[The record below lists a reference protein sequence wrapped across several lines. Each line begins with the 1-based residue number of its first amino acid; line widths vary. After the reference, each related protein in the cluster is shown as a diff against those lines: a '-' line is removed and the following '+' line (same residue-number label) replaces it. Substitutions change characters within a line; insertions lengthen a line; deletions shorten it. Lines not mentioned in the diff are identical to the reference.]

1 MSAEHITP
9 GTPRLA
15 EFVVRADGSVRGDDA
30 SGGALA
36 AALPYV
42 GRLARRVGELVD
54 AGDLRRIET
63 AGGVRLSVGLTWTP
77 TGEGTYRAVM
87 TEEAPRTPPNFMV
100 VGGAD
105 TAAAADHCV
114 RRVASATGVAWTTIM
129 GPESRIIAVGGQHAS
144 EAGHLPEI
152 GTRMLALLRE
162 LAAHRVTYVR
172 LQFEAGAMLGAMIGR
187 HCLFA
192 YADGTSHSDDALL
205 AVLDE
210 VRAILADHDLAAI
223 PTDSTATE
231 VVDSTPEV
239 AAPAPAVRTTPPVGA
254 RYRGVSRVKAPPQR
268 RRPFGR

>member
-1 MSAEHITP
+1 MSAEHTTP

-87 TEEAPRTPPNFMV
+87 TAEEPRTPPNFMV

-105 TAAAADHCV
+105 TTAAVEHCV
-114 RRVASATGVAWTTIM
+114 RRLASVDGVAWSTIM
-129 GPESRIIAVGGQHAS
+129 GPESRIIAVVGEHAS

-152 GTRMLALLRE
+152 GTRVLALLRE
-162 LAAHRVTYVR
+162 LAAHQVSYVR
-172 LQFEAGAMLGAMIGR
+172 LQFEAGAVLGATIRR

-192 YADGTSHSDDALL
+192 FADGGSDSDDALL
-205 AVLDE
+205 AVIDE

-223 PTDSTATE
+223 PADSPATE
-231 VVDSTPEV
+231 AVDSTPEV
-239 AAPAPAVRTTPPVGA
+239 AASSPVPRTPPPVGA
-254 RYRGVSRVKAPPQR
+254 RYRGASGAKAPPQR

>member
-1 MSAEHITP
+1 MSVEHITP
-9 GTPRLA
+9 ETPRLA

-30 SGGALA
+30 SGGVLA

-87 TEEAPRTPPNFMV
+87 TQETPRTPPNFMV

-105 TAAAADHCV
+105 TAAAAQHCV
-114 RRVASATGVAWTTIM
+114 RRVASAEGVAWSTIM
-129 GPESRIIAVGGQHAS
+129 GPESRIIAAGGEHAS

-152 GTRMLALLRE
+152 GTRVLALLRE
-162 LAAHRVTYVR
+162 LAPHRVSYVR
-172 LQFEAGAMLGAMIGR
+172 LQFEAGAILGAMIGR

-192 YADGTSHSDDALL
+192 FADGVSDDDALL
-205 AVLDE
+205 ATIDE

-223 PTDSTATE
+223 PTDSPATD
-231 VVDSTPEV
+231 VVEPTPEIS
-239 AAPAPAVRTTPPVGA
+239 ATRPEPRTPPPVGA
-254 RYRGVSRVKAPPQR
+254 RYRGASGAKAPPRR